1 VDGVAC
7 TFLKCQSLFLETG
20 FKDKVE
26 AQDWTNEHNARHSL
40 TQGLSG
46 LDDDD
51 IVLLTDAD
59 EIPNYDAIM
68 FYRHYTGTGRER
80 KRCHLK

>member
-26 AQDWTNEHNARHSL
+26 AQDWTNEHHARHSL
-40 TQGLSG
+40 IQGLSG

-51 IVLLTDAD
+51 IILLTDAD

-68 FYRHYTGTGRER
+68 FYRHYTGT
-80 KRCHLK
+80 